1 MKLNELNTPNNRT
14 SQILTEGYQTLTE
27 TQKIYLNRWERE
39 LWPLLE
45 EYVRL
50 AEAEL
55 TADQIQDIFKGAEER
70 AMASGDN
77 KTIAGKVGAGVAAA
91 AKLPVDVA
99 KKIDAK
105 INELGRMAQNAGP
118 VKNADAKFEELKKKI
133 SAENS
138 DSKIVQGI
146 QKVSDWAKEN
156 PGKASLAVGIL
167 TTIAAFAGGPLGGAA
182 AGLIL
187 RSTKDLLQGEK
198 LSTAVGKSV
207 KTAAYGALA
216 GMAIQGLTDNM
227 VDNIAMGS
235 EAEADAMMD
244 QFQKANFTAAVD
256 KAVADAGFE
265 AGVLDGAQN
274 LQMSGNINAFNYNY
288 NLTMTADQVAQ
299 YKALSDAAASA
310 EAFSPEY
317 YKAAGELHGFLS
329 ATQDQN
335 ESLTALAKTVSQIDR
350 EMLTMDQ
357 IDAVI
362 ASLDNADEAIETVM
376 DIGGGAAAAAQ
387 GALATVDDNAKNKI
401 NAKPIDP
408 KEKEQLEL
416 DLKGGGEGEAKAESV
431 DYETSYKYLL
441 EKYIAEADPAQ
452 QELPLDNPNTLG
464 AKAKRGLGNLASKVG
479 GAVKGA
485 AGKAVKGVKQ
495 AAKDIG
501 NKVTANKL
509 NKKWKEMNEP
519 TDAGTIAFILQDAGM
534 TNDDI
539 SALAQE
545 KQIDL
550 PAPTAPKDGDKNAD
564 TASTGGTKDTTGSTA
579 NTGNK
584 DSSTDDTAGGDTA
597 QAGGDTAQADGG
609 SNADTA
615 STSGGQGGSATA
627 TASKGERRATKDEIA
642 KWVRKDAKLV
652 DPKNPALDG
661 AIEPDR
667 DGRNIGLVRQAD
679 GVDHIW
685 VGQSWTNM
693 TTGKPVSA
701 DTPGLGRP
709 DLEELAKEIQK
720 ANVAKLVK
728 DQLTSP
734 GVKAGTKQAQV
745 TKQMTSK
752 AAATTPPPGGAK
764 AGTKFQDTSKQ
775 GNTIQ

>member
-1 MKLNELNTPNNRT
+1 MKLYELNTPNNRT
-14 SQILTEGYQTLTE
+14 AQILTEGYQTLTE

-50 AEAEL
+50 AEADL

-70 AMASGDN
+70 AMASGNN
-77 KTIAGKVGAGVAAA
+77 KTLAGKVGAGVAAA

-216 GMAIQGLTDNM
+216 GLAIQGLTDNM
-227 VDNIAMGS
+227 IDNIATGS

-244 QFQKANFTAAVD
+244 AFEKANFKAAVD
-256 KAVADAGFE
+256 GAVADAGFD
-265 AGVLDGAQN
+265 AGVLDGAMN
-274 LQMSGNINAFNYNY
+274 YSSSGNINAFTFNYDM
-288 NLTMTADQVAQ
+288 TMTADQVAQ
-299 YKALSDAAASA
+299 YKALSDAAANA
-310 EAFSPEY
+310 KVFSPEY
-317 YKAAGELHGFLS
+317 YEAAGKLHGFLS
-329 ATQDQN
+329 TTQQANAD
-335 ESLTALAKTVSQIDR
+335 LTALARTIANIPKDA
-350 EMLTMDQ
+350 LTGDQ
-357 IDAVI
+357 IDAAI
-362 ASLDNADEAIETVM
+362 AVLDNADKAIETLSNA
-376 DIGGGAAAAAQ
+376 GGAVGAAAQ
-387 GALATVDDNAKNKI
+387 GALQTVDDSNKEMHKI
-401 NAKPIDP
+401 KPIDP

-416 DLKGGGEGEAKAESV
+416 DLKGGGEAKAESV

-441 EKYIAEADPAQ
+441 EQYIAEADPAQ

-495 AAKDIG
+495 VAKDVG

-509 NKKWKEMNEP
+509 NKMWKEKGEP
-519 TDAGTIAFILQDAGM
+519 TDAGSITDILASAGM

-545 KQIDL
+545 KKVDL
-550 PAPTAPKDGDKNAD
+550 PASSTAPKADDGAD
-564 TASTGGTKDTTGSTA
+564 AGA
-579 NTGNK
+579 PE
-584 DSSTDDTAGGDTA
+584 GGDTA
-597 QAGGDTAQADGG
+597 TAPGGKAPAGGGETDTKATAQGGTDTKAGADGG

-615 STSGGQGGSATA
+615 STSGGQGGGATA

-642 KWVRKDAKLV
+642 KWVRKDAGLV

-685 VGQSWTNM
+685 VGQTWTNM
-693 TTGKPVSA
+693 TTGAATSA

-709 DLEELAKEIQK
+709 DLEELAKEITK

-752 AAATTPPPGGAK
+752 AAATATAPR

-775 GNTIQ
+775 SPTVN

>member
-1 MKLNELNTPNNRT
+1 MKLYELNTPNNRT
-14 SQILTEGYQTLTE
+14 AQILTEGYQTLTE

-50 AEAEL
+50 AEADL

-70 AMASGDN
+70 AMASGNN
-77 KTIAGKVGAGVAAA
+77 KTLAGKVGAGVAAA

-216 GMAIQGLTDNM
+216 GLAIQGLTDNM
-227 VDNIAMGS
+227 IDNIATGS

-244 QFQKANFTAAVD
+244 AFEKANFKAAVD
-256 KAVADAGFE
+256 GAVADAGFD
-265 AGVLDGAQN
+265 AGVLDGAMN
-274 LQMSGNINAFNYNY
+274 YSSSGNINAFTFNYDM
-288 NLTMTADQVAQ
+288 TMTADQVAQ
-299 YKALSDAAASA
+299 YKALSDAAANA
-310 EAFSPEY
+310 KVFSPEY
-317 YKAAGELHGFLS
+317 YEAAGKLHGFLS
-329 ATQDQN
+329 TTQQANAD
-335 ESLTALAKTVSQIDR
+335 LTALARTIANIPKDA
-350 EMLTMDQ
+350 LTGDQ
-357 IDAVI
+357 IDAAI
-362 ASLDNADEAIETVM
+362 AVLDNADKAIETLSNA
-376 DIGGGAAAAAQ
+376 GGAVGAAAQ
-387 GALATVDDNAKNKI
+387 GALQTVDDSNKEMHKI
-401 NAKPIDP
+401 KPIDP

-416 DLKGGGEGEAKAESV
+416 DLKGGGEAKAESV

-441 EKYIAEADPAQ
+441 EQYIAEADPAQ

-495 AAKDIG
+495 VAKDVG

-509 NKKWKEMNEP
+509 NKMWKEKGEP
-519 TDAGTIAFILQDAGM
+519 TDAGSITDILASAGM

-545 KQIDL
+545 KKVDL
-550 PAPTAPKDGDKNAD
+550 PASSTAPKADDGAD
-564 TASTGGTKDTTGSTA
+564 AGAPAGGGETDGGATAQGGTDTKA
-579 NTGNK
+579 
-584 DSSTDDTAGGDTA
+584 TA
-597 QAGGDTAQADGG
+597 QGGTDTKAGADGG

-615 STSGGQGGSATA
+615 STSSGQGGGATA

-642 KWVRKDAKLV
+642 KWVRKDAGLV

-685 VGQSWTNM
+685 VGQTWTNM
-693 TTGKPVSA
+693 TTGAATSA

-709 DLEELAKEIQK
+709 DLEELAKEITK

-752 AAATTPPPGGAK
+752 AAATATAPR

-775 GNTIQ
+775 SPTVN

>member
-1 MKLNELNTPNNRT
+1 MKLYELNTPNNRT
-14 SQILTEGYQTLTE
+14 AQILTEGYQTLTE

-50 AEAEL
+50 AEADL

-70 AMASGDN
+70 AMASGNN
-77 KTIAGKVGAGVAAA
+77 KTLAGKVGAGVAAT

-216 GMAIQGLTDNM
+216 GLAIQGLTDNM
-227 VDNIAMGS
+227 IDNIATGS

-244 QFQKANFTAAVD
+244 AFEKANFKAAVD
-256 KAVADAGFE
+256 GAVADAGFD
-265 AGVLDGAQN
+265 AGVLDGAMN
-274 LQMSGNINAFNYNY
+274 YSSSGNINAFTFNYDM
-288 NLTMTADQVAQ
+288 TMTADQVAQ
-299 YKALSDAAASA
+299 YKALSDAAANA
-310 EAFSPEY
+310 KVFSPEY
-317 YKAAGELHGFLS
+317 YEAAGKLHGFLS
-329 ATQDQN
+329 TTQQANAD
-335 ESLTALAKTVSQIDR
+335 LTALARTIANIPKDA
-350 EMLTMDQ
+350 LTGDQ
-357 IDAVI
+357 IDAAI
-362 ASLDNADEAIETVM
+362 AVLDNADKAIETLSNA
-376 DIGGGAAAAAQ
+376 GGAVGAAAQ
-387 GALATVDDNAKNKI
+387 GALATVDDSNKEMHKI
-401 NAKPIDP
+401 KPIDP

-416 DLKGGGEGEAKAESV
+416 DLKGGGEAKAESV

-441 EKYIAEADPAQ
+441 EQYIAEADPAQ

-495 AAKDIG
+495 VAKDVG

-509 NKKWKEMNEP
+509 NKMWKEKGEP
-519 TDAGTIAFILQDAGM
+519 TDAGSITDILASAGM

-545 KQIDL
+545 KKVDL
-550 PAPTAPKDGDKNAD
+550 PASSTAPKADDGAD
-564 TASTGGTKDTTGSTA
+564 AGA
-579 NTGNK
+579 PE
-584 DSSTDDTAGGDTA
+584 GGDTA
-597 QAGGDTAQADGG
+597 TAPGGKAPAGGGETDTKATAQGGTDTKAGADGG

-615 STSGGQGGSATA
+615 STSGGQGGGATA

-642 KWVRKDAKLV
+642 KWVRKDAGLV

-685 VGQSWTNM
+685 VGQTWTNM
-693 TTGKPVSA
+693 TTGAATSA

-709 DLEELAKEIQK
+709 DLEELAKEITK

-752 AAATTPPPGGAK
+752 AAATATAPR

-775 GNTIQ
+775 SPTVN

>member
-1 MKLNELNTPNNRT
+1 MKLQEVTVPQLKSKTILSEGWND
-14 SQILTEGYQTLTE
+14 LTESQQL
-27 TQKIYLNRWERE
+27 YLGRWERE
-39 LWPLLE
+39 LFPLVE
-45 EYVRL
+45 QYCKL
-50 AEAEL
+50 AEAQL
-55 TADQIQDIFKGAEER
+55 TTDQIQNIFKGAEQV
-70 AMASGDN
+70 AMDSGNN
-77 KTIAGKVGAGVAAA
+77 KTVLGKAGNVAADI
-91 AKLPVDVA
+91 AKLPVDIA
-99 KKIDAK
+99 KKVDAK

-133 SAENS
+133 QAENS

-156 PGKASLAVGIL
+156 PGKASIAVGIL
-167 TTIAAFAGGPLGGAA
+167 TTIAAFAGGPMGGAA

-187 RSTKDLLQGEK
+187 RASKDLLQGEK

-216 GMAIQGLTDNM
+216 GLAIQGLTDNM
-227 VDNIAMGS
+227 IDNIATGS

-244 QFQKANFTAAVD
+244 AFEKANFKAAVD
-256 KAVADAGFE
+256 GAVADAGFD
-265 AGVLDGAQN
+265 AGVLDGAMN
-274 LQMSGNINAFNYNY
+274 YSSSGNINNFTFNYNF
-288 NLTMTADQVAQ
+288 TMTADQVAE
-299 YKALSDAAASA
+299 YKQLLAATNSVKV
-310 EAFSPEY
+310 FSPEY
-317 YKAAGELHGFLS
+317 YEAAGKLHGFLS
-329 ATQDQN
+329 TAQQANSD
-335 ESLTALAKTVSQIDR
+335 LTALARTIAEIPKDA
-350 EMLTMDQ
+350 LTGDQ
-357 IDAVI
+357 IDAAI
-362 ASLDNADEAIETVM
+362 AVLDNADKAIETLSNA
-376 DIGGGAAAAAQ
+376 GGAVGAAAQ
-387 GALATVDDNAKNKI
+387 GALQTVDDSNKEMHKI
-401 NAKPIDP
+401 KPIDP

-416 DLKGGGEGEAKAESV
+416 DLKGGGEAKAESV

-441 EKYIAEADPAQ
+441 EQYIAEADPAQ
-452 QELPLDNPNTLG
+452 QELPLNNPNTLG

-495 AAKDIG
+495 VAKDVG

-509 NKKWKEMNEP
+509 NKMWKEKGEP
-519 TDAGTIAFILQDAGM
+519 TDAGSITDILASAGM

-545 KQIDL
+545 KKVDL
-550 PAPTAPKDGDKNAD
+550 PASSTAPKADDGAD
-564 TASTGGTKDTTGSTA
+564 AGA
-579 NTGNK
+579 PE
-584 DSSTDDTAGGDTA
+584 GGDTA
-597 QAGGDTAQADGG
+597 TAPGGTDTKATAQGGTDTKATAQGGTDTKAGADGG

-615 STSGGQGGSATA
+615 STSGGQGGGATA

-642 KWVRKDAKLV
+642 KWVKKDAGLV

-661 AIEPDR
+661 AIEANR

-685 VGQSWTNM
+685 VGQTWTNM
-693 TTGKPVSA
+693 TTGAATSA

-752 AAATTPPPGGAK
+752 AAATATATAPR

-775 GNTIQ
+775 SSTIN

>member
-1 MKLNELNTPNNRT
+1 MKLYELNTPNNRT
-14 SQILTEGYQTLTE
+14 AQILTEGYQTLTE

-50 AEAEL
+50 AEADL

-70 AMASGDN
+70 AMASGNN
-77 KTIAGKVGAGVAAA
+77 KTLAGKVGAGVAAA

-216 GMAIQGLTDNM
+216 GLAIQGLTDNM
-227 VDNIAMGS
+227 IDNIATGS

-244 QFQKANFTAAVD
+244 AFEKVNFKAAVD
-256 KAVADAGFE
+256 GAVADSGLGT
-265 AGVLDGAQN
+265 GVLDGAQN
-274 LQMSGNINAFNYNY
+274 LELSGNINAFYYNY
-288 NLTMTADQVAQ
+288 DLTMTADQVAQ
-299 YKALSDAAASA
+299 YKALSDAAANA
-310 EAFSPEY
+310 KVFSPEY
-317 YKAAGELHGFLS
+317 YEAAGKLHGFLS
-329 ATQDQN
+329 TTQQANAD
-335 ESLTALAKTVSQIDR
+335 LTALARTIANIPKDA
-350 EMLTMDQ
+350 LTGDQ
-357 IDAVI
+357 IDAAI
-362 ASLDNADEAIETVM
+362 AVLDNADKAIETLSNA
-376 DIGGGAAAAAQ
+376 GGAVGAAAQ
-387 GALATVDDNAKNKI
+387 GALQTVDDSNKEMHKI
-401 NAKPIDP
+401 KPIDP

-416 DLKGGGEGEAKAESV
+416 DLKGSGEAKAESV

-441 EKYIAEADPAQ
+441 EQYIAEADPAQ

-495 AAKDIG
+495 VAKDVG

-509 NKKWKEMNEP
+509 NKMWKEKGEP
-519 TDAGTIAFILQDAGM
+519 TDAGSITDILASAGM

-545 KQIDL
+545 KKVDL
-550 PAPTAPKDGDKNAD
+550 PASSTAPKAD
-564 TASTGGTKDTTGSTA
+564 NGAD
-579 NTGNK
+579 
-584 DSSTDDTAGGDTA
+584 AGA
-597 QAGGDTAQADGG
+597 PAGGG

-615 STSGGQGGSATA
+615 STSGGQGGGATA

-642 KWVRKDAKLV
+642 KWVRKDAGLV

-685 VGQSWTNM
+685 VGQTWTNM
-693 TTGKPVSA
+693 TTGAATSA

-709 DLEELAKEIQK
+709 DLEELAKEITK

-752 AAATTPPPGGAK
+752 AAATATAPR

-775 GNTIQ
+775 SPTVN

>member
-216 GMAIQGLTDNM
+216 GMAIQGLTDGM
-227 VDNIAMGS
+227 VDNIATGS
-235 EAEADAMMD
+235 EAEANAMLD
-244 QFQKANFTAAVD
+244 SFEKANFDAAVS
-256 KAVADAGFE
+256 DAAAEAGLD
-265 AGVLDGAQN
+265 AGVLDGAMN
-274 LQMSGNINAFNYNY
+274 YSSSGNINGFTYNY
-288 NLTMTADQVAQ
+288 NFTMTPEQVAE
-299 YKALSDAAASA
+299 YKQLFNATTNAKV
-310 EAFSPEY
+310 FSPEY
-317 YKAAGELHGFLS
+317 YEAAGKLHGFLS
-329 ATQDQN
+329 TTQQANAD
-335 ESLTALAKTVSQIDR
+335 LTALARTVANIPKD
-350 EMLTMDQ
+350 MLTGDQ
-357 IDAVI
+357 LDAAI
-362 ASLDNADEAIETVM
+362 AVLDNADAAIEKVM

-387 GALATVDDNAKNKI
+387 GALQTVDDNNKNMHKI
-401 NAKPIDP
+401 KPIDP
-408 KEKEQLEL
+408 EEKKQLEL
-416 DLKGGGEGEAKAESV
+416 SLKGGGEGEAKAESI

-441 EKYIAEADPAQ
+441 EQYIAEADPAQ
-452 QELPLDNPNTLG
+452 QELPLDNPNTAG
-464 AKAKRGLGNLASKVG
+464 AKIKKGLGNLASKVG

-485 AGKAVKGVKQ
+485 AGKAAAGVKQ

-534 TNDDI
+534 SNDDI

-564 TASTGGTKDTTGSTA
+564 TASTGGTKDTTGATA

-584 DSSTDDTAGGDTA
+584 DSSTDNT
-597 QAGGDTAQADGG
+597 AGGDTAQADGG

-615 STSGGQGGSATA
+615 STSGGQGGGATA

-642 KWVRKDAKLV
+642 KWVKKDAGLV

-685 VGQSWTNM
+685 VGQTWTNM
-693 TTGKPVSA
+693 TTGAATSA

-752 AAATTPPPGGAK
+752 AAATTPPPGGPK

>member
-1 MKLNELNTPNNRT
+1 MKLYELNTPNNRT
-14 SQILTEGYQTLTE
+14 AQILTEGYQTLTE

-50 AEAEL
+50 AEADL

-70 AMASGDN
+70 AMASGNN
-77 KTIAGKVGAGVAAA
+77 KTLAGKVGAGVAAA

-216 GMAIQGLTDNM
+216 GLAIQGLTDNM
-227 VDNIAMGS
+227 IDNIATGS

-244 QFQKANFTAAVD
+244 AFEKANFKAAVD
-256 KAVADAGFE
+256 GAVADAGFD
-265 AGVLDGAQN
+265 AGVLDGARN
-274 LQMSGNINAFNYNY
+274 LKMSGNINGFFYNY
-288 NLTMTADQVAQ
+288 DLTMTADQVVQ
-299 YKALSDAAASA
+299 YKALSDAASNAKV
-310 EAFSPEY
+310 FSPEY
-317 YKAAGELHGFLS
+317 YEAAGKLHGFLS
-329 ATQDQN
+329 TTQQANAD
-335 ESLTALAKTVSQIDR
+335 LTALARTIAEIPKDA
-350 EMLTMDQ
+350 LTGDQ
-357 IDAVI
+357 IDAAI
-362 ASLDNADEAIETVM
+362 AVLDNADKAIETLSNA
-376 DIGGGAAAAAQ
+376 GGAVGAAAQ
-387 GALATVDDNAKNKI
+387 GALQTVDDSNKEMHKI
-401 NAKPIDP
+401 KPIDP

-416 DLKGGGEGEAKAESV
+416 DLKGGGEAKAESV

-441 EKYIAEADPAQ
+441 EQYIAEADPAQ
-452 QELPLDNPNTLG
+452 QELPLNNPNTLG

-495 AAKDIG
+495 VAKDVG

-509 NKKWKEMNEP
+509 NKMWKEKGEP
-519 TDAGTIAFILQDAGM
+519 TDAGSITDILASAGM

-545 KQIDL
+545 KKVDL
-550 PAPTAPKDGDKNAD
+550 PASSTAPKADDGAD
-564 TASTGGTKDTTGSTA
+564 AGA
-579 NTGNK
+579 PE
-584 DSSTDDTAGGDTA
+584 GGDTA
-597 QAGGDTAQADGG
+597 TAPGGTDTKATAQGGTDTKAGADGG

-615 STSGGQGGSATA
+615 STSGGQGGGATA

-642 KWVRKDAKLV
+642 KWVRKDAGLV

-661 AIEPDR
+661 AIEANR

-685 VGQSWTNM
+685 VGQTWTNM
-693 TTGKPVSA
+693 TTGAATSA

-752 AAATTPPPGGAK
+752 AAATATATR

-775 GNTIQ
+775 SSTVN

>member
-1 MKLNELNTPNNRT
+1 MKLYELNTPNNRT
-14 SQILTEGYQTLTE
+14 SQILTEGYQDLTE

-45 EYVRL
+45 EYTKL

-55 TADQIQDIFKGAEER
+55 TSDQIQDIFKGAEER
-70 AMASGDN
+70 AMAGGNN

-91 AKLPVDVA
+91 AKLPVDIA
-99 KKIDAK
+99 KKVDAK
-105 INELGRMAQNAGP
+105 INELGRLAQNAGP

-156 PGKASLAVGIL
+156 PGKASIAVGIL
-167 TTIAAFAGGPLGGAA
+167 TTIAAFAGGPAGGAA

-187 RSTKDLLQGEK
+187 RASKDLLQGEK

-216 GMAIQGLTDNM
+216 GLAIQGLTDNM
-227 VDNIAMGS
+227 VDNIATGS

-244 QFQKANFTAAVD
+244 AFGKANFKAAVD
-256 KAVADAGFE
+256 GAVADAGFD
-265 AGVLDGAQN
+265 AGVMDGAMN
-274 LQMSGNINAFNYNY
+274 YSSSGNINAFTFNYDM
-288 NLTMTADQVAQ
+288 TMTADQVAQ

-310 EAFSPEY
+310 KVFSPEY
-317 YKAAGELHGFLS
+317 YEAAGKLHGFLS
-329 ATQDQN
+329 TTQQANAD
-335 ESLTALAKTVSQIDR
+335 LTALARTIANIPKDA
-350 EMLTMDQ
+350 LTGDQ
-357 IDAVI
+357 IDAAI
-362 ASLDNADEAIETVM
+362 AVLDNADKAIETLSNA
-376 DIGGGAAAAAQ
+376 GGAIGAAAQ
-387 GALATVDDNAKNKI
+387 GALATVDDSNKEMHKI
-401 NAKPIDP
+401 KPIDP

-416 DLKGGGEGEAKAESV
+416 DLKGGGEAKAESI

-441 EKYIAEADPAQ
+441 EQYLAEADPAQ
-452 QELPLDNPNTLG
+452 QDLPLDNPNTAG
-464 AKAKRGLGNLASKVG
+464 AKLKKGLGNLASKVG

-485 AGKAVKGVKQ
+485 AGKAVGGVKQ

-501 NKVTANKL
+501 NKITANKL
-509 NKKWKEMNEP
+509 NKSWKAAGEP
-519 TDAGTIAFILQDAGM
+519 TDAGSISNILADAGM

-545 KQIDL
+545 KKVEL
-550 PAPTAPKDGDKNAD
+550 PASSTAPKADAGAPEGD
-564 TASTGGTKDTTGSTA
+564 
-579 NTGNK
+579 
-584 DSSTDDTAGGDTA
+584 DTA
-597 QAGGDTAQADGG
+597 QAGTTPKAGATPKAGSPNASPEDNLAKTGNPVGAPTDGATD
-609 SNADTA
+609 ADTA
-615 STSGGQGGSATA
+615 STSGGQGSGATA
-627 TASKGERRATKDEIA
+627 TASSGERRATKDEIA
-642 KWVRKDAKLV
+642 KWVRKDAALV
-652 DPKNPALDG
+652 DKNPALDG
-661 AIEPDR
+661 AIEADR
-667 DGRNIGLVRQAD
+667 DGRNIGLVRQVN
-679 GVDHIW
+679 GEDHIW
-685 VGQSWTNM
+685 LGQSWVNM
-693 TTGKPVSA
+693 VSGKPTSA
-701 DTPGLGRP
+701 NTQGLGRP

-728 DQLTSP
+728 DQLTAP

-752 AAATTPPPGGAK
+752 AAATATR

-775 GNTIQ
+775 SSTVN

>member
-1 MKLNELNTPNNRT
+1 MKLYELNTPNNRT
-14 SQILTEGYQTLTE
+14 AQILTEGYQTLTE

-50 AEAEL
+50 AEADL

-70 AMASGDN
+70 AMASGNN
-77 KTIAGKVGAGVAAA
+77 KTLAGKVGAGVAAA

-216 GMAIQGLTDNM
+216 GLAIQGLTDNM
-227 VDNIAMGS
+227 IDNIATGS

-244 QFQKANFTAAVD
+244 AFEKANFKAAVD
-256 KAVADAGFE
+256 GAVADAGFD
-265 AGVLDGAQN
+265 AGVLDGAMN
-274 LQMSGNINAFNYNY
+274 YSSSGNINAFTFNYDM
-288 NLTMTADQVAQ
+288 TMTADQVAQ
-299 YKALSDAAASA
+299 YKALSDAAANA
-310 EAFSPEY
+310 KVFSPEY
-317 YKAAGELHGFLS
+317 YEAAGKLHGFLS
-329 ATQDQN
+329 TTQQANAD
-335 ESLTALAKTVSQIDR
+335 LTALARTIANIPKDA
-350 EMLTMDQ
+350 LTGDQ
-357 IDAVI
+357 IDAAI
-362 ASLDNADEAIETVM
+362 AVLDNADKAIETLSNA
-376 DIGGGAAAAAQ
+376 GGAVGAAAQ
-387 GALATVDDNAKNKI
+387 GALQTVDDSNKEMHKI
-401 NAKPIDP
+401 KPIDP

-416 DLKGGGEGEAKAESV
+416 DLKGGGEAKAESV

-441 EKYIAEADPAQ
+441 EQYIAEADPAQ

-495 AAKDIG
+495 VAKDVG

-509 NKKWKEMNEP
+509 NKMWKEKGEP
-519 TDAGTIAFILQDAGM
+519 TDAGSITDILASAGM

-545 KQIDL
+545 KKVDL
-550 PAPTAPKDGDKNAD
+550 PVSSTAPKADDGAD
-564 TASTGGTKDTTGSTA
+564 AGA
-579 NTGNK
+579 PE
-584 DSSTDDTAGGDTA
+584 GGDTA
-597 QAGGDTAQADGG
+597 TAPGGKAPAGGGETDTKATAQGGTDTKAGADGG

-615 STSGGQGGSATA
+615 STSGGQGGGATA

-642 KWVRKDAKLV
+642 KWVRKDAGLV

-685 VGQSWTNM
+685 VGQTWTNM
-693 TTGKPVSA
+693 TTGAATSA

-709 DLEELAKEIQK
+709 DLEELAKEITK

-752 AAATTPPPGGAK
+752 AAATATAPR

-775 GNTIQ
+775 SPTVN